1 MDRGIRDILRR
12 SSESLAGVI
21 QYQHTPVPK
30 MAIEVARAASIAETP
45 ISRMSSAEFWIRL
58 MTSAEFAKFQY
69 GFRQNLGSSEI
80 PPARVITGFVNFI
93 SGISVSS
100 ISSTDSY

>member
-1 MDRGIRDILRR
+1 
-12 SSESLAGVI
+12 
-21 QYQHTPVPK
+21 
-30 MAIEVARAASIAETP
+30 MAIEVARAASIAKTP
-45 ISRMSSAEFWIRL
+45 IIRMSSAELWVRL

-80 PPARVITGFVNFI
+80 PPARVITGFVNLI
-93 SGISVSS
+93 SGLSVSS

>member
-1 MDRGIRDILRR
+1 M
-12 SSESLAGVI
+12 E
-21 QYQHTPVPK
+21 
-30 MAIEVARAASIAETP
+30 IEAARAASIAETP

-80 PPARVITGFVNFI
+80 PPHG
-93 SGISVSS
+93 SSPVSS
-100 ISSTDSY
+100 ISSAEFRFRQFHQQIHTESADTAE

>member
-1 MDRGIRDILRR
+1 M
-12 SSESLAGVI
+12 VI
-21 QYQHTPVPK
+21 E
-30 MAIEVARAASIAETP
+30 AARAASIAETP